1 VCGKTVNYMKF
12 KEYIKVKHSVNI
24 QLKEFYINK
33 LYRKLKWRSTTYK
46 QHSED
51 KFINN
56 IKKTYGDN
64 EDVVIVYGDWS
75 IQTQMK
81 NHTPTIGKGIRNVIS
96 KKFKTL
102 LINEYNT
109 SKKCCN
115 CSNNLEYVNM
125 NYVRK
130 QDKLKR
136 ARQYRLMVCKEC
148 SYNGGNNIGRFEN
161 ACPIY
166 LTRDMN
172 SCKNM
177 LNIVKHMFNND
188 M

>member
-12 KEYIKVKHSVNI
+12 KEYIKVKHAVNI

-33 LYRKLKWRSTTYK
+33 LYRKLKWRSITYK

-56 IKKTYGDN
+56 IKKTYDDN

-75 IQTQMK
+75 RQTQMK

-96 KKFKTL
+96 KKFKIL

-109 SKKCCN
+109 SKK
-115 CSNNLEYVNM
+115 
-125 NYVRK
+125 
-130 QDKLKR
+130 
-136 ARQYRLMVCKEC
+136 
-148 SYNGGNNIGRFEN
+148 
-161 ACPIY
+161 
-166 LTRDMN
+166 
-172 SCKNM
+172 
-177 LNIVKHMFNND
+177 
-188 M
+188 